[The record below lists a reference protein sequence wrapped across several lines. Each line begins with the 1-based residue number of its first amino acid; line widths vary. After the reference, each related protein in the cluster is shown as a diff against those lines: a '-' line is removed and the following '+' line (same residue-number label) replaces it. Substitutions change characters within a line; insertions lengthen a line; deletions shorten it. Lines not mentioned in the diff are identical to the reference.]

1 MENNMV
7 ISKFIGGN
15 TMVATFKKWIC
26 ATLYKISNIKREP

>member
-15 TMVATFKKWIC
+15 NTIVITFKKRIR
-26 ATLYKISNIKREP
+26 ATLYKI